1 MILFA
6 LHNSLM
12 SLQLGDMSPLANEA
26 ILDSMFCEFVFAKK
40 EVRPA
45 TVSGVGSV
53 LGTVAGMVIKIIVGV
68 LMIAWFLVDVIW
80 I

>member
-1 MILFA
+1 
-6 LHNSLM
+6 
-12 SLQLGDMSPLANEA
+12 
-26 ILDSMFCEFVFAKK
+26 MFCEFVFAKK
-40 EVRPA
+40 EVGTA

-68 LMIAWFLVDVIW
+68 LMIVWLVVDVIW

>member
-1 MILFA
+1 
-6 LHNSLM
+6 
-12 SLQLGDMSPLANEA
+12 
-26 ILDSMFCEFVFAKK
+26 MFCEFVFAKK

-68 LMIAWFLVDVIW
+68 LMIVWFLVDVIW
-80 I
+80 V